1 MPYVVR
7 WAGNAVDGLARIHVF
22 LADIDPDAAQQA
34 LNAIEAGVDILEQFP
49 NAGRPA
55 DDLESDHRELL
66 IPFGGSGYAL
76 FYQVIGE
83 VVLILAVKHQKEAG
97 Y

>member
-7 WAGNAVDGLARIHVF
+7 WADSAMDGLERVHSF
-22 LADIDPDAAQQA
+22 LAELDAQAALQA
-34 LNAIEAGVDILEQFP
+34 LDTIYAGAETLGQFP

-55 DDLESDHRELL
+55 DDLEPEHRELL
-66 IPFGGSGYAL
+66 IPFGASGYTL
-76 FYQVIGE
+76 FYEVLGE
-83 VVLILAVKHQKEAG
+83 TVLILAVKHQKEAG